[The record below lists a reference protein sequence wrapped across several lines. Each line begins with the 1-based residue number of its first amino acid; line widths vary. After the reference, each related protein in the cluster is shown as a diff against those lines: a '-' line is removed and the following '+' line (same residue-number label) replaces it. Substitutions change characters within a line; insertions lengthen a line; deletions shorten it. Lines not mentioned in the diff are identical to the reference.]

1 MIGYTN
7 VWYSS
12 KKMEICV
19 TLVLSGRKVE
29 VLVLIDSGAGG
40 VFIDSGFVKEF
51 GIVVDDLLTKIDV
64 YNVDGTLN
72 QNGSITHEVEASL
85 KIQGRK
91 TRERFL
97 VTALGTQ
104 RIILGY
110 PWLKKANPKINWRKK
125 EFSWWDDDEEHVNI
139 YTLL

>member
-29 VLVLIDSGAGG
+29 VLILIDSGAGG

-51 GIVVDDLLTKIDV
+51 GIVVDNLLTKINV

-72 QNGSITHEVEASL
+72 QDGLIMQEVEASL
-85 KIQGRK
+85 EIQG
-91 TRERFL
+91 
-97 VTALGTQ
+97 
-104 RIILGY
+104 
-110 PWLKKANPKINWRKK
+110 
-125 EFSWWDDDEEHVNI
+125 
-139 YTLL
+139 

>member
-1 MIGYTN
+1 MTIIAPTIGYTN

-19 TLVLSGRKVE
+19 TLVLSGQKVE

-64 YNVDGTLN
+64 YNVDGMLN
-72 QNGSITHEVEASL
+72 QNGSITQEVEASL
-85 KIQGRK
+85 EIQG
-91 TRERFL
+91 
-97 VTALGTQ
+97 
-104 RIILGY
+104 
-110 PWLKKANPKINWRKK
+110 
-125 EFSWWDDDEEHVNI
+125 
-139 YTLL
+139 

>member
-19 TLVLSGRKVE
+19 TLVLSGRKVK

-51 GIVVDDLLTKIDV
+51 GIVVNDLLTKIDV

-72 QNGSITHEVEASL
+72 QNGSITQEVEASL
-85 KIQGRK
+85 EIQGRK

-110 PWLKKANPKINWRKK
+110 PWLEKANPKINWRKK

>member
-1 MIGYTN
+1 MIRYTN

-12 KKMEICV
+12 KKMEMCV

-29 VLVLIDSGAGG
+29 VLILIDSGVGG
-40 VFIDSGFVKEF
+40 VFVDSGFVREF
-51 GIVVDDLLTKIDV
+51 GIKVDDLITKIDV

-72 QNGSITHEVEASL
+72 QNGSITQEVEASL

-91 TRERFL
+91 MKERFL
-97 VTALGTQ
+97 VTALGMQ

-110 PWLKKANPKINWRKK
+110 P
-125 EFSWWDDDEEHVNI
+125 
-139 YTLL
+139 